1 MWLSASST
9 PRMRLVLTQVL
20 AECQAQGDKLVV
32 FSEMLDNLG
41 EVETILQQEYG
52 WAEGREYLRCSV
64 KLWSSCTCF
73 VLSVLHS
80 RGPQQRHLP
89 AQWAAALCADR
100 LFVKLTCMPPTSF
113 AHVQML
119 ATIGCTCILRHYSA
133 S

>member
-1 MWLSASST
+1 M
-9 PRMRLVLTQVL
+9 LTQVL

-64 KLWSSCTCF
+64 KLRLSCTCI
-73 VLSVLHS
+73 VALVRHSPLNSEGSPRLRIGLLLH
-80 RGPQQRHLP
+80 
-89 AQWAAALCADR
+89 AQAD
-100 LFVKLTCMPPTSF
+100 CS
-113 AHVQML
+113 
-119 ATIGCTCILRHYSA
+119 S